1 MIVAKKK
8 PSVKS
13 PYRELFGT
21 KDMGRGR
28 PVVKGVHAGRTL
40 PFVEGGT
47 VVLRRK
53 AMGRVLKILKYN
65 HWTEFVALYEAE
77 MRYLVS
83 EEKRNKEDD
92 SDG

>member
-1 MIVAKKK
+1 
-8 PSVKS
+8 
-13 PYRELFGT
+13 
-21 KDMGRGR
+21 
-28 PVVKGVHAGRTL
+28 
-40 PFVEGGT
+40 
-47 VVLRRK
+47 
-53 AMGRVLKILKYN
+53 MGRVLKILKYN